1 MSRTLQFRRYSN
13 TALLSVTGA
22 TAELIVDS
30 TNKTITVHDGSTAG
44 GTRLATETFVG
55 KSPFTQAA
63 FNKANSA
70 NSLAQ
75 AAFNYAN
82 TIVSDSQIDN
92 VARIVA
98 NSTAI
103 VANIVAAGL
112 VSTNTNTAIALA
124 GVTAANANILFL
136 TGFSQSAYNKAN
148 TIMPSL
154 NANTSAY
161 ATKYFVEFNPVSNVF
176 SYTSYPD
183 ASSPYITG
191 YSQEI
196 HVSPVAYNDSG
207 RGTIGDPVKTI
218 ARAKELL
225 ALAFETT
232 GVGQRKTIILH
243 PGDYVENVT
252 IDTQYTVLTTH
263 ELIGKSTTL
272 SGTLTLTKGCTI
284 DGLKMTNLVIS
295 GTSANGSV
303 DIIGCTVTTST
314 TKTSSAYTNFRGC
327 DLSSSTLSITGTG
340 TVVMVGGNYFSVTV
354 NNAAATVLAKAVVS
368 MGPVTLT
375 AGTMQ
380 ISDTLVYAL
389 TNTANA
395 ITQSAGSFLTLNNS
409 QTLIPDLSNV
419 SRNSFGGYYSILHS
433 VYDKPNSAFTGTSL
447 NAISYSQY
455 INADRLV
462 LASGGQITFPDS
474 TVQTTAANANA
485 IIAAAQTIPQN
496 AQSINYVLQ
505 SSDAGKHLYY
515 TNSSAVNLYI
525 PWTANTS
532 WANGTSITIISQ
544 TGSSANVTILP
555 NTGVSLFLAGNTTSN
570 SRIVTTYGMASLIMV
585 KANTWFINGTGVV

>member
-1 MSRTLQFRRYSN
+1 MSRTLQFKRYSN
-13 TALLSVTGA
+13 TALLSITGA
-22 TAELIVDS
+22 VGELIVDT
-30 TNKTITVHDGSTAG
+30 TNDTVTVHDGTTAG
-44 GTRLATETFVG
+44 GTRLATEAFARTT
-55 KSPFTQAA
+55 PFSQAA

-136 TGFSQSAYNKAN
+136 TGFSQGAYDKAN
-148 TIMPSL
+148 TIMPSV

-161 ATKYFVEFNPVSNVF
+161 ASKYFVEFNPVSNVF

-191 YSQEI
+191 YGSEI
-196 HVSPVAYNDSG
+196 HVSPVALNDSG

-218 ARAKELL
+218 ARAKQLL

-232 GVGQRKTIILH
+232 AVNQRKTIVLH

-272 SGTLTLTKGCTI
+272 SGTLTLTTGCTV

-354 NNAAATVLAKAVVS
+354 NNAAASVLAKAVVS

-380 ISDTLVYAL
+380 ISDTIVYAL
-389 TNTANA
+389 ANTANA
-395 ITQSAGSFLTLNNS
+395 ITQSAGSILTLNNS

-419 SRNSFGGYYSILHS
+419 SRNSFGGFYSILHS
-433 VYDKPNSAFTGTSL
+433 VYDKPNSTFGGTSL
-447 NAISYSQY
+447 NAISHSQY

-485 IIAAAQTIPQN
+485 ITVSQLKAITANAATYAAFQSAIAA
-496 AQSINYVLQ
+496 L
-505 SSDAGKHLYY
+505 
-515 TNSSAVNLYI
+515 
-525 PWTANTS
+525 
-532 WANGTSITIISQ
+532 
-544 TGSSANVTILP
+544 
-555 NTGVSLFLAGNTTSN
+555 
-570 SRIVTTYGMASLIMV
+570 
-585 KANTWFINGTGVV
+585 